1 MTRERRILASA
12 SLFHALND
20 SATVAVP
27 MVFPILLG
35 RQWLIRNYAQIGL
48 LSNFGLLSTFLFQIL
63 IVHAARRWDFRS
75 MLGVS
80 FAGIALSLVL
90 ISFSSTYAMLFGLYV
105 MFRVFDGFY
114 HTIGLA
120 WVSRSH
126 PARGIDF
133 AMGVQ
138 SGSGNLGVFLA
149 YIAVGFMAQR
159 WNWREPLLAWAAV
172 CFCLGLVSFSLI
184 RRISFAVDDGRE
196 PLGPST
202 WFRTVEAIRSYIPG
216 FAFGGASW
224 SVTVFFAPSLLNRKF
239 GVPMGGTGLYLALWI
254 GAGTVMTYLFGGLS
268 RAVGRFRVMRAALA
282 FASISLICV
291 GLAHRAAVAV
301 AGLVVFG
308 MSLFLIYPALQ
319 SCVGNTVASRHQS
332 QAFSVASNLQILSGA
347 LITLVSGFLSDRFGV
362 NTPFLI
368 MGGLGFLALASSA
381 AARWGPA
388 PEAAHFDSCSSSS

>member
-35 RQWLIRNYAQIGL
+35 RQWLIRNYSQIGL
-48 LSNFGLLSTFLFQIL
+48 LSNFGLLCTFLFQIL
-63 IVHAARRWDFRS
+63 IVHAAKRWDFRS

-90 ISFSSTYAMLFGLYV
+90 ISFSSTYAMLFALYV
-105 MFRVFDGFY
+105 AFRVFDSFY

-126 PARGIDF
+126 PAQGIDF

-159 WNWREPLLAWAAV
+159 SNWRVPLLAWAAV
-172 CFCLGLVSFSLI
+172 CFGLGLVSFSLI
-184 RRISFAVDDGRE
+184 RRTSFTVDEERQS
-196 PLGPST
+196 LGLAT
-202 WFRTVEAIRSYIPG
+202 WFRTVRAIRSYIPG

-239 GVPMGGTGLYLALWI
+239 GVPMGKTGLYLALWI

-268 RAVGRFRVMRAALA
+268 RAIGRLRVTRAALGV
-282 FASISLICV
+282 ASISLLGV

-301 AGLVVFG
+301 PGLIFFG

-319 SCVGNTVASRHQS
+319 SCVGNTVPSQHQS

-347 LITLVSGFLSDRFGV
+347 LISLVSGFLSDRFGV
-362 NTPFLI
+362 NSPFLL
-368 MGGLGFLALASSA
+368 MAGLGFVVLMFSA
-381 AARWGPA
+381 AARWGPV
-388 PEAAHFDSCSSSS
+388 PQTAHLDSCSSSN